1 MATSKSQGSLVL
13 RDLPA
18 DVRLDMVGPI
28 CNHALKGNIKGIE
41 ECIRKGANV
50 NRDRT
55 PCDLRTALHFA
66 AAGGSLATVKYLV
79 ETCGAEMLPDSFGR
93 LPIHDAMMSKHYEIR
108 AFLQDVKLASVK
120 MPGQNGKDE
129 MQNMMNTVFSLI
141 LRDGIYSPNMIF
153 EEVSYFFQQLGLHP
167 MYFKHFPA
175 SQIARHILLLM
186 AAKCSADAS
195 SSKTVQFNI
204 EQERQGVYL
213 SSCGIKNQYAR
224 CTIEMVSKYLMQIKA
239 AGDAFSLVHM
249 VSDKAVFQDQTADND
264 PLSLFIVDRDP
275 FEKFSSDK
283 VQGEWDI
290 QRVATRAFLQ
300 KKSPEAMEYYQRCIE
315 EVLVQRSAVISVI
328 PGAAFGTGGGSVLQ
342 FGFRDEAQ
350 NYLVEMDQVFWSTG
364 MCPKRMYAEC
374 FANGVTAYHVFF
386 PNSSIEDVGKLV
398 HALQFV
404 CHFKASPGRSQ
415 LVWDLVR
422 ETLISPPASVY
433 FIAVVKFAFYFFP
446 RENSIDKYEGLP
458 PGERAKLDDL
468 FSFERIYE
476 TARKHYKYLAQLWD
490 DFVEIAHPE
499 KEKRKKPFLNDA
511 LLKQIATEVVV
522 ENEQALL
529 KTMALFNEAVRMT
542 NFFKTNGTPGAM
554 TFRFEPAIIF
564 GPRSRKIFPEIPY
577 GLYMVMGRG
586 FFGFHVRFRDIA
598 RGGIRLI
605 KSSTKGVYD
614 RNASTLLDENYNL
627 AYTQQ
632 MKNKDIAEGGSK
644 GTILLDSE
652 WSVPG
657 GQSEENGVDC
667 FYKYI
672 DGILD
677 CILEEPGCISHLS
690 TPEILFFGPDENT
703 AGVMDAG
710 ALRARDRG
718 YKYWKAL
725 TTGKSTLLGGVPHD
739 VYGITTNSV
748 HQYVLE
754 LLKQL
759 KIDEK
764 SITKVQT
771 GGPDGDLGS
780 NEILISQDKTIAIID
795 GSGVVYDPHGLDRQ
809 ELTRLAKARITVSN
823 FSQTCLSADGLL
835 VKITDQGPVSFNGV
849 TWRNATDCRDN
860 FVFSDFLQ
868 ADLFVPCGGRPAT
881 VNIANV
887 QSLFAKDKNGEASAT
902 CRFKYIVEGANLF
915 FTDDARK
922 YLEQRGV
929 HHFKDASTNK
939 GGVTSSS
946 LEVFVALCMDPDD
959 HEANMTVKGMEDPP
973 EFYKQYVEN
982 ILEVVRSN
990 ARNEFLRIWEES
1002 QGHGTSKLDCS
1013 KMVSQKV
1020 NSISDFVRDNLDVH
1034 GKDRV
1039 LARHILTS
1047 AVPPLLLS
1055 HVGLDKIIANTPPN
1069 YLAALCAAWIASRF
1083 VYQYG
1088 MRSNEYSFYQ
1098 FMDGIAHGAADAR
1111 SKL

>member
-1 MATSKSQGSLVL
+1 MAASKSHGPLVL

-18 DVRLDMVGPI
+18 DARLDLVGPL
-28 CNHALKGNIKGIE
+28 CHHALKGNIAGID
-41 ECIRKGANV
+41 ECIRNGANV

-55 PCDLRTALHFA
+55 PYDLRTALHFA
-66 AAGGSLATVKYLV
+66 AAGGSLIAVKYLV
-79 ETCGAEMLPDSFGR
+79 EKCGAEMQPDSFGR
-93 LPIHDAMMSKHYEIR
+93 LPIHDAMMAKNFEIR
-108 AFLQDVKLASVK
+108 AFLQDVHLSALK
-120 MPGQNGKDE
+120 MPGQNADDE
-129 MQNMMNTVFSLI
+129 MHSLMNTVFSLI
-141 LRDGIYSPNMIF
+141 VREGIYSPNMVF

-167 MYFKHFPA
+167 MYFKHFTA
-175 SQIARHILLLM
+175 SQIGRHILLLM
-186 AAKCSADAS
+186 AAKCSAEAS
-195 SSKTVQFNI
+195 NSKNVQFHI

-213 SSCGIKNQYAR
+213 SSTGNKNQSRA
-224 CTIEMVSKYLMQIKA
+224 TTEMVSKYMMEIKA

-249 VSDKAVFQDQTADND
+249 VSDKPVFQDDTGDE

-275 FEKFSSDK
+275 FENFNSDK
-283 VQGEWDI
+283 VRGEWDL

-300 KKSPEAMEYYQRCIE
+300 KKAPESTEFYQRCVE
-315 EVLVQRSAVISVI
+315 EVLVQRSAVISVLA
-328 PGAAFGTGGGSVLQ
+328 GEAFGKGGSVIQ

-350 NYLVEMDQVFWSTG
+350 NYLVEMEQVFWYTG
-364 MCPKRMYAEC
+364 MYPKRAYGEC
-374 FANGVTAYHVFF
+374 FANGVTAYHLYF
-386 PNSSIEDVGKLV
+386 PNTSTEDVGQLV
-398 HALQFV
+398 DALQFV

-433 FIAVVKFAFYFFP
+433 FIAVVKFTFYFFP
-446 RENSIDKYEGLP
+446 RESSIDKYEGLP
-458 PGERAKLDDL
+458 PGERAQLDEL

-476 TARKHYKYLAQLWD
+476 TASRHHKFLAKLFE
-490 DFVEIAHPE
+490 DFVEIAHPD
-499 KEKRKKPFLNDA
+499 KEKRKKPFSNDE
-511 LLKQIATEVVV
+511 LVKQITQEVVV
-522 ENEQALL
+522 ETERALL
-529 KTMALFNEAVRMT
+529 KTMALFNQALRMT
-542 NFFKTNGTPGAM
+542 NFFKTKGTPGAM
-554 TFRFEPAIIF
+554 SFRFDPAIIF
-564 GPRSRKIFPEIPY
+564 GPRSRKIYPEIPY

-627 AYTQQ
+627 AFTQQ

-652 WSVPG
+652 WSVKG
-657 GQSEENGVDC
+657 AQNDENGVDC

-672 DGILD
+672 DSILD
-677 CILEEPGCISHLS
+677 CILEEPGCVSHLPS
-690 TPEILFFGPDENT
+690 QEILFFGPDENT

-725 TTGKSTLLGGVPHD
+725 TTGKSALLGGVPHD

-754 LLKQL
+754 ML
-759 KIDEK
+759 EK
-764 SITKVQT
+764 LGISEQSITKVQT

-780 NEILISQDKTIAIID
+780 NEILISKDKTIAIID
-795 GSGVVYDPHGLDRQ
+795 GSGVVYDPDGLDRQ

-823 FSQTCLSADGLL
+823 FSRSSLSANGLL
-835 VKITDQGPVSFNGV
+835 VKVSDHGPIEFKGV

-860 FVFSDFLQ
+860 FIFSDFLH

-881 VNIANV
+881 VNVANV
-887 QSLFAKDKNGEASAT
+887 PSLFALDKSGDASTT

-959 HEANMTVKGMEDPP
+959 HEANMTVKGMEEPP
-973 EFYKQYVEN
+973 QFYQQYVEN
-982 ILEVVRSN
+982 ILEVVRVN
-990 ARNEFLRIWEES
+990 ARNEFLRMWEES
-1002 QGHGTSKLDCS
+1002 LQYGTSKLECT
-1013 KMVSQKV
+1013 KMVSQKI
-1020 NSISDFVRDNLDVH
+1020 NSIGDFVRDNLDVH
-1034 GKDRV
+1034 GKDKV
-1039 LARHILTS
+1039 LARHILS
-1047 AVPPLLLS
+1047 IAVPPLLLS
-1055 HVGLDKIIANTPPN
+1055 HVGLEKIMTNTPPN
-1069 YLAALCAAWIASRF
+1069 YLAALCASWVASRF

-1088 MRSNEYSFYQ
+1088 LRSNEYSFYQ
-1098 FMDGIAHGAADAR
+1098 FMDGIAHGGKP
-1111 SKL
+1111 KL